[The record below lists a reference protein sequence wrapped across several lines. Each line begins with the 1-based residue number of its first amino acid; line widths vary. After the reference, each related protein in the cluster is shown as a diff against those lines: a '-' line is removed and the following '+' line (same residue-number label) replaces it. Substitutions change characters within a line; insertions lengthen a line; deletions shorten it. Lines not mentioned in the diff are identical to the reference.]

1 MENKVIEL
9 VKITAADIKELQ
21 ELSKQTFLETFA
33 ASNTKEDMQ
42 HYLDTNFTDE
52 KLSDEINNPHSE
64 CYVASI
70 DNMAIGYL
78 KINFGQAQTELQDNQ
93 ALEIERIYVLQEF
106 HGRKVGQLL
115 FYKALQVAKESR
127 LDYLWLGVWEKNT
140 RALKFYEKNGFIP
153 FGSHI
158 FKLGHDEQTDIMMKL
173 VLKN

>member
-1 MENKVIEL
+1 MDNNIIEL
-9 VKITAADIKELQ
+9 AKITAADINELR

-52 KLSDEINNPHSE
+52 KLSNEIKNQYAE
-64 CYVASI
+64 FYVAGI
-70 DNMAIGYL
+70 DNKAAGYL
-78 KINFGQAQTELQDNQ
+78 KINFGPAQTELQDNQ

-106 HGRKVGQLL
+106 HGKKVGQLL
-115 FYKALQVAKESR
+115 FDKALQIAKENR

-158 FKLGHDEQTDIMMKL
+158 FKLGNDAQTDILMKL